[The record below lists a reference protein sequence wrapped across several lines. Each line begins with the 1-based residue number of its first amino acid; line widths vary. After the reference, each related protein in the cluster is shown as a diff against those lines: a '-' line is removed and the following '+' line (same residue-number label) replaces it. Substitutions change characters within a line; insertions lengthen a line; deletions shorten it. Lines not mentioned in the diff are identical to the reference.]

1 MGEMSQKAKRDG
13 WVVAM
18 APMESYLDPYT
29 EEFSRCLYR
38 SISIRDCQDDITT
51 TITVIT

>member
-1 MGEMSQKAKRDG
+1 MLYLFLLYSLLRCGHLATLDLMGEMSQRAKRDG

-29 EEFSRCLYR
+29 HEFSR
-38 SISIRDCQDDITT
+38 
-51 TITVIT
+51 